1 MDKNRKFTVTWNELE
16 SLVNGILTEQL
27 HKYGIL
33 NEYWTGS
40 DDSYDDSDD
49 SDEYDFE
56 NINELEKLMDMYEEG
71 EIYTDD
77 DDEDYGIQQDIRH
90 YRRDEIDFNLE
101 ELYNTLKSLESNPN
115 YNQDHILKAQFI
127 EELEDLIDKYENGEI
142 EGDEDDY
149 YVLSDIRHYRRGEKI
164 DTLSLYNE
172 LRSRL

>member
-16 SLVNGILTEQL
+16 SLVNGIVTEQL

-33 NEYWTGS
+33 NEYWSGS

-56 NINELEKLMDMYEEG
+56 NISELEELMDMYEEG

-77 DDEDYGIQQDIRH
+77 IDEDYGIQQDIRH
-90 YRRDEIDFNLE
+90 YRRGEINFDLE
-101 ELYNTLKSLESNPN
+101 ELYNTLKSLDSNPN
-115 YNQDHILKAQFI
+115 YNQENILNAQFI

-142 EGDEDDY
+142 DDDEDY
-149 YVLSDIRHYRRGEKI
+149 GIQHDIRCYRRGEQI